1 MRRRRNRSTG
11 FSENS
16 RIDVVRRI
24 WYTLETVNNER
35 GKKMFDNIPTNYHV
49 KLSKIMEPLKL
60 TLLNPEVDVDKVE
73 IRQSDVNRPALQLA
87 GFFEHF
93 DFERLQIVGMVESA
107 YVEMNYEDQYG
118 GERLC

>member
-1 MRRRRNRSTG
+1 
-11 FSENS
+11 
-16 RIDVVRRI
+16 
-24 WYTLETVNNER
+24 
-35 GKKMFDNIPTNYHV
+35 MFDQIPDNYCV

-93 DFERLQIVGMVESA
+93 DYERLQIVGMVELS
-107 YVEMNYEDQYG
+107 
-118 GERLC
+118 LIHI

>member
-1 MRRRRNRSTG
+1 
-11 FSENS
+11 
-16 RIDVVRRI
+16 
-24 WYTLETVNNER
+24 
-35 GKKMFDNIPTNYHV
+35 MFDNVPTNYHV

-107 YVEMNYEDQYG
+107 YVETY
-118 GERLC
+118 CH

>member
-1 MRRRRNRSTG
+1 
-11 FSENS
+11 
-16 RIDVVRRI
+16 
-24 WYTLETVNNER
+24 
-35 GKKMFDNIPTNYHV
+35 MFDQIPDNYYV

-93 DFERLQIVGMVESA
+93 DYERLQIVGMVESA
-107 YVEMNYEDQYG
+107 CGNE
-118 GERLC
+118 L